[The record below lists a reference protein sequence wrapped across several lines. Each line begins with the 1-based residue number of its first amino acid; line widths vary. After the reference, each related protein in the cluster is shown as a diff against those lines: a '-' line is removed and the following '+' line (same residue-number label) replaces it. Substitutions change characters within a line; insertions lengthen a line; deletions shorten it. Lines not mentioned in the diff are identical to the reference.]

1 MGQVDDPAFGPA
13 FLSIWL
19 DPSSVVGDLR
29 VQLLG
34 IEPTVARR

>member
-19 DPSSVVGDLR
+19 DSRSVVGDLR

-34 IEPTVARR
+34 LESSAARR